1 MAERANHPTRDDIH
15 LLAGEFYKNDPHA
28 AFTWMRENAPVYWD
42 EKGGVWGI
50 TRHADVQQV
59 SKDADTFC
67 NGQGMRPDSEPLAS
81 MINLDDPAHK
91 RRRNL
96 VNKGFTPRR
105 VAEKEAEL
113 RTIARELIEKVSPK
127 GRCEFVMDVAAWLP
141 MITIGDMLGVEPED
155 RATLLEWSDDMLLA
169 TAADAPDEV
178 MEKAGRAFEG
188 FITHTMTV
196 IADRR
201 SREMPRDL
209 LSILVHS
216 DIDGDKLTEEELVQ
230 ESLLILIG
238 GDETTRHVIT
248 GGLEQL
254 LLHPD
259 QKRALIDDPS
269 LIPQAVEEMLRWVS
283 PIQNMCRTATR
294 DVELRGQ
301 TIRKGDKLLLL
312 YPSANRD
319 EEVFE
324 NPMQFDIRRS
334 PNDHLAFG
342 GYGTHFCLGAS
353 LARLELKVMF
363 EELLQAL
370 PDIEL
375 EPGHERPRRP
385 SNFVVGIETMPVRF
399 SAA

>member
-1 MAERANHPTRDDIH
+1 MADHPTRDDID
-15 LLAGEFYKNDPHA
+15 LLAGEFYKNDPHP
-28 AFTWMRENAPVYWD
+28 AFEWMRENAPVYWD
-42 EKGGVWGI
+42 EKGKIWGI
-50 TRHADVQQV
+50 TKHADVQLV
-59 SKDADTFC
+59 SKDAATFC
-67 NGQGMRPDSEPLAS
+67 NAQGMRPDSDPQAS
-81 MINLDDPAHK
+81 MINMDDPGHK

-105 VAEKEAEL
+105 VAEKEEEL
-113 RTIARELIEKVSPK
+113 RRISRELIEKVAPR
-127 GRCEFVMDVAAWLP
+127 GGCEFVMDVAAWLP
-141 MITIGDMLGVEPED
+141 MITIGDMLGVEPEH
-155 RATLLEWSDDMLLA
+155 REALLKWSDDMLLA
-169 TAADAPDEV
+169 TAVDASDEV
-178 MEKAGRAFEG
+178 FENATKAFEG
-188 FITHTMTV
+188 FVVHTAEV

-201 SREMPRDL
+201 ARPMTRDL
-209 LSILVHS
+209 ISVLVHS
-216 DIDGDKLTEEELVQ
+216 DIDGDKLTDEELIQ

-259 QKRALIDDPS
+259 QKQKLIDDPS
-269 LIPQAVEEMLRWVS
+269 KIPTAVEEMLRWVS

-301 TIRKGDKLLLL
+301 KIREGDKLLLL

-319 EEVFE
+319 EEVFDRSME
-324 NPMQFDIRRS
+324 FDIERS

-363 EELLQAL
+363 EELLRAL
-370 PDIEL
+370 PDIAL
-375 EPGHERPRRP
+375 EPEAARPRRP

-399 SAA
+399 AAR